1 MLGSPLLSTNHPDM
15 SFLCP
20 RARPQ
25 RSLLDKLTSHANSP
39 RPHPLWIHAAANR
52 RAYSSSEQSS
62 THGANDSS
70 SSRSRRSYRP
80 PPPSE
85 HRFSIGTIFMCCL
98 PLFSG
103 YLGVWQLQ
111 RLEWKRKL
119 IAEVESNMSK
129 DPLILPNEVK

>member
-1 MLGSPLLSTNHPDM
+1 
-15 SFLCP
+15 
-20 RARPQ
+20 
-25 RSLLDKLTSHANSP
+25 
-39 RPHPLWIHAAANR
+39 
-52 RAYSSSEQSS
+52 
-62 THGANDSS
+62 
-70 SSRSRRSYRP
+70 
-80 PPPSE
+80 
-85 HRFSIGTIFMCCL
+85 MCCL